1 MIYSIAAIGS
11 AAFIFVGYFLY
22 SEARIERLQEAN
34 TILEQANETNQKAIK
49 DLNANI
55 AEIFELNKELKQSL
69 DLAQKSKQTLVKTLS
84 NHNLTKLSLEKP
96 GLIEKRINDATKRKM
111 GQLEEYTRNLSRSD
125 NGGMRQSENSTNS
138 NTK

>member
-1 MIYSIAAIGS
+1 MIYSIAAIGT

-34 TILEQANETNQKAIK
+34 TILEQANKTNQRAIK

-55 AEIFELNKELKQSL
+55 AEIFKLNEELKQSL

-111 GQLEEYTRNLSRSD
+111 EQLEEYTNSLSRSD
-125 NGGMRQSENSTNS
+125 NSRMRHSENTSNP